1 MKTRV
6 FTGTGTALVTPFHAD
21 RSIDFEALGRL
32 IDKQIE
38 CGIDALVPCG
48 STGEGATLSTEEK
61 CAVIR
66 FTVERADKR
75 VPVIAGTGTN
85 NTQAAVELTRRA
97 QGLGADAVLLVCP
110 YYNKPS
116 QQGLFEHHRAIAEAV
131 DIPQILYNIPGR
143 SGVNMLPE
151 TQLRIAEECANVVAT
166 KEASANLEQIAE
178 IVRSAPE
185 GFAVLSGDDSL
196 ALPIIACGGQGAIAV
211 ISNYMPTEYGSLI
224 RAALASDMATA
235 RRLHFQLLALMKLN
249 FIESNPG
256 PVKAVLAMQGTIE
269 EIYRLPM
276 TPMQPENRA
285 KLEQGLREA
294 GVAIAAHA

>member
-6 FTGTGTALVTPFHAD
+6 FTGTGTALVTPFYAD
-21 RSIDFEALGRL
+21 RSIDFESLGRL

-38 CGIDALVPCG
+38 CGIEALVPCG

-61 CAVIR
+61 SSVIR
-66 FTVERADKR
+66 FTVERAAGR

-85 NTQAAVELTRRA
+85 NTQAAIELTRRA
-97 QGLGADAVLLVCP
+97 KELGADAVLLVCP

-178 IVRSAPE
+178 IARAAPE
-185 GFAVLSGDDSL
+185 GFVVLSGDDSL

-211 ISNYMPTEYGSLI
+211 ISNYMPTEYGNLV
-224 RAALASDMATA
+224 RAALAGDIAKA
-235 RRLHFQLLALMKLN
+235 RQLHFDVLPLMKLN

-256 PVKAVLAMQGTIE
+256 PVKAALAMQGAIE
-269 EIYRLPM
+269 EVYRLPM
-276 TPMQPENRA
+276 TPLQPANRS

-294 GVAIAAHA
+294 GILVADHA